1 MKSKLLL
8 TSLLCITLSGCFP
21 TVNKNVEIEHV
32 KVDLDNDGEQDSSYG
47 IVYYKDVAYVE
58 PKLHLSHYGNVTEEY
73 TLLYERSNFPM
84 AGTTCI
90 YTKQEDNPDYL
101 INANGEGIG
110 FIYGVYFRIDIDLN
124 EELFVYEDIEVKL
137 HNELT
142 QVDVDTYKHL
152 KSSEMKIV
160 YIHDGNETVTL
171 HMKKYPEIPYEKL
184 DRLFEYEGNYYTKS
198 SCGGYLKVSDYL
210 INLLIENGLTIK

>member
-21 TVNKNVEIEHV
+21 TVNKNVEIEVV

-58 PKLHLSHYGNVTEEY
+58 PKLDLSHFGNVTEEY
-73 TLLYERSNFPM
+73 TLLFKQSNFPM

-110 FIYGVYFRIDIDLN
+110 LIKAVCFRTDIDLN
-124 EELFVYEDIEVKL
+124 EELFVYKDIEVKL

-160 YIHDGNETVTL
+160 YIRDGNEKGVTL
-171 HMKKYPEIPYEKL
+171 HMKKYPEIPYEL
-184 DRLFEYEGNYYTKS
+184 YNLYEYEGNYYTKS
-198 SCGGYLKVSDYL
+198 SCGGYLKVSDFL
-210 INLLIENGLTIK
+210 INLLIEKGLTIK

>member
-32 KVDLDNDGEQDSSYG
+32 NVDLDNDGEEDSFYG

-58 PKLHLSHYGNVTEEY
+58 PKLDLGYFGNVTEEY
-73 TLLYERSNFPM
+73 TLLYERSHFPM

-90 YTKQEDNPDYL
+90 YAKQEDNPDYL
-101 INANGEGIG
+101 IDAYGEGMGLIR
-110 FIYGVYFRIDIDLN
+110 GVYFREDIDLN
-124 EELFVYEDIEVKL
+124 EELFVYKDIEVKL

-171 HMKKYPEIPYEKL
+171 HMKKYPEIPYSL
-184 DRLFEYEGNYYTKS
+184 YSLYEYEGNYYEKS

>member
-32 KVDLDNDGEQDSSYG
+32 KVDLDNDGEEDSFYG

-58 PKLHLSHYGNVTEEY
+58 PKLDLGYFGNVTEEY
-73 TLLYERSNFPM
+73 TLLYERSHFPM

-90 YTKQEDNPDYL
+90 YAKQEDNPDYL
-101 INANGEGIG
+101 IDAYGEGMGLIKA
-110 FIYGVYFRIDIDLN
+110 VYFRIDIDLN
-124 EELFVYEDIEVKL
+124 EELFVYKDIEVKL
-137 HNELT
+137 FNELT
-142 QVDVDTYKHL
+142 MVDVETYKHI
-152 KSSEMKIV
+152 KSCEKENVRAWDDNEIINLYMK
-160 YIHDGNETVTL
+160 N
-171 HMKKYPEIPYEKL
+171 YPEIPYSLIFDKC
-184 DRLFEYEGNYYTKS
+184 EGNYYTRT
-198 SCGGYLKVSDYL
+198 CWGGYLKVSDYL